1 MTEAIPSRSHLD
13 DETMDEPA
21 VPESPTPAPT
31 STPWI
36 AAMPTVFVLLWSTG
50 FIGAKLGLPYA
61 EPFTFLL
68 VRFGAVIAVLTV
80 VAVAFRA
87 PWPATWSEI
96 GHGAIVGV
104 LVHAVYL
111 GGVFAAIERG
121 VPPAVAALIVGLQ
134 PLLTAAAAGPF
145 LGERVTGRQWLGLL
159 IGLAGV
165 ALVVWEK
172 LSFRTEHLTGAVFA
186 VAALIGIT
194 VGTLYQKRHVGTM
207 DLRTGAVVQFGAA
220 AIVMLPVALLFE
232 TMTIAWTG
240 EFVFA
245 LGWLV
250 IVLSLGAITLLYIM
264 IRRGAAAKVASLF
277 YLVPP
282 VTAVFAFLLFGETL
296 GLLALFGMALAAVAV
311 ALVTRG

>member
-1 MTEAIPSRSHLD
+1 MR
-13 DETMDEPA
+13 EPA
-21 VPESPTPAPT
+21 IPESPPEFPRPDPT
-31 STPWI
+31 RTPWV
-36 AAMPTVFVLLWSTG
+36 AAMPALFVLLWSTG
-50 FIGAKLGLPYA
+50 FIGAKLGLPHA

-68 VRFGAVIAVLTV
+68 VRFVAVIAVLTV
-80 VAVAFRA
+80 VAIAGRA
-87 PWPATWSEI
+87 PWPATWSEV
-96 GHGAIVGV
+96 GHGAVVGL
-104 LVHAVYL
+104 LVHGAYL

-172 LSFRTEHLTGAVFA
+172 LGFRTENLTGSAFA

-194 VGTLYQKRHVGTM
+194 VGTLYQKRHVSGM

-220 AIVMLPVALLFE
+220 ALVMLPAALLFE

-240 EFVFA
+240 SFVFA

-250 IVLSLGAITLLYIM
+250 IVLSLGAMPLLYLM

-296 GLLALFGMALAAVAV
+296 GVSALFGMGLAALGVALA
-311 ALVTRG
+311 TKG

>member
-1 MTEAIPSRSHLD
+1 MDAIPSRSDSD
-13 DETMDEPA
+13 DEIMGEPA
-21 VPESPTPAPT
+21 VTDTQHPDPTRTA
-31 STPWI
+31 WI
-36 AAMPTVFVLLWSTG
+36 AAMPAVFVVLWSTG

-68 VRFGAVIAVLTV
+68 VRFVAVIALLTV
-80 VAVAFRA
+80 IAIVFRA
-87 PWPATWSEI
+87 PWPATRAEI
-96 GHGAIVGV
+96 GHGAVVGV

-111 GGVFAAIERG
+111 GGVFAAISRG

-145 LGERVTGRQWLGLL
+145 LGERVTARQWLGLL

-172 LSFRTEHLTGAVFA
+172 LSFRTEHLAGIAFA

-194 VGTLYQKRHVGTM
+194 VGTLYQKRHVGGM
-207 DLRTGAVVQFGAA
+207 DLRTGAIVQFAA
-220 AIVMLPVALLFE
+220 AALVMLPAALLFE
-232 TMTIAWTG
+232 TMDIVWTG

-282 VTAVFAFLLFGETL
+282 VTAVFAFALFGETL
-296 GLLALFGMALAAVAV
+296 GVLALFGMALAALAV

>member
-1 MTEAIPSRSHLD
+1 M
-13 DETMDEPA
+13 
-21 VPESPTPAPT
+21 
-31 STPWI
+31 
-36 AAMPTVFVLLWSTG
+36 
-50 FIGAKLGLPYA
+50 
-61 EPFTFLL
+61 
-68 VRFGAVIAVLTV
+68 
-80 VAVAFRA
+80 
-87 PWPATWSEI
+87 
-96 GHGAIVGV
+96 
-104 LVHAVYL
+104 
-111 GGVFAAIERG
+111 
-121 VPPAVAALIVGLQ
+121 
-134 PLLTAAAAGPF
+134 
-145 LGERVTGRQWLGLL
+145 

-172 LSFRTEHLTGAVFA
+172 LSFRTEHLAGIAFA

-194 VGTLYQKRHVGTM
+194 VGTLYQKRNVTGM

-220 AIVMLPVALLFE
+220 AIAMLPAALLFE
-232 TMTIAWTG
+232 TMDIVWTG

-250 IVLSLGAITLLYIM
+250 FVLSLGAITLLYIM

-296 GLLALFGMALAAVAV
+296 GVPALVGMALAALAV